1 MSEQGREV
9 GKTAAVGYQ
18 IGVRRTIACGEEGLW
33 GLLLSPVGMTIWLGG
48 VIELV
53 DGAPYALADGTR
65 GQVRVYKPWS
75 HIRLT
80 WQPPGWARPSTIQVR
95 VGAASGGTTLS
106 FHQEHLADGA
116 ARQAMKERW
125 ERVITELREAV

>member
-1 MSEQGREV
+1 MSEEARDV

-18 IGVRRTIACGEEGLW
+18 IGVRRTLACGEEALW
-33 GLLLSPVGMTIWLGG
+33 ALILSPAGMAVWLGG
-48 VIELV
+48 AIELAA
-53 DGAPYALADGTR
+53 GAPYALDDGTR

-80 WQPPGWARPSTIQVR
+80 WQPPGWARPSTVQVR

-106 FHQEHLADGA
+106 FHQENLADGA
-116 ARQAMKERW
+116 ARAAMKTRW
-125 ERVITELREAV
+125 AGVIEQLSKLL